1 MSVLAVRERYLDR
14 QIPFVNIHFVNISF
28 LNVRANAGYT
38 HEPIHFVPEFN
49 AWRESADWLAGGER
63 VRYEELAEHRAAA
76 AAAQTVLRLF
86 EMRKS
91 SVRLMRR
98 ARLPGDE

>member
-1 MSVLAVRERYLDR
+1 
-14 QIPFVNIHFVNISF
+14 
-28 LNVRANAGYT
+28 
-38 HEPIHFVPEFN
+38 VPEFN